1 MKFLDQVKIYIKA
14 GNGGDGSPSF
24 RREKFIEFGG
34 PDGGDGGK
42 GGSVILKAEQ
52 NLNTLIDFRYQ
63 QHHKAKRGENGAG
76 QNRTGKS
83 GEDLILKVP
92 LGTQVF
98 EEDNKTLIY
107 DFTKISEEFTAA
119 AGGQGG
125 LGNTRFKSSTNRAP
139 RKFTKG
145 TQGEEFTIWL
155 QLKTIADIGI
165 IGLPNAGKSS
175 LLASVTNANPK
186 IANYQF
192 TTLNPNLGVASYD
205 DKEIT
210 IADIPGLVEGAHKGT
225 GLGIQFLKHIERCKS
240 LLHLIDITS
249 EDLKKSYQQVKNELK
264 KYSNKLTK
272 KKELIVLNKI
282 DLIDEKE
289 VIHII
294 KDFKKNTKSE
304 VIAVSTF
311 NKSSVSK
318 IKSKLLNYVS

>member
-34 PDGGDGGK
+34 PDGGDGGN
-42 GGSVILKAEQ
+42 GGSIILKAERS
-52 NLNTLIDFRYQ
+52 LNTLIDYRYQ
-63 QHHKAKRGENGAG
+63 QHHKAKRGDNGSG

-83 GEDLILKVP
+83 GDDLILKVP

-107 DFTKISEEFTAA
+107 DFIKIGEEFVAA
-119 AGGQGG
+119 SGGKGG

-145 TQGEEFTIWL
+145 SPGEEFTIWL

-175 LLASVTNANPK
+175 LLAAITNANPK
-186 IANYQF
+186 IANYHF

-205 DKEIT
+205 NKEVT

-225 GLGIQFLKHIERCKS
+225 GLGIKFLKHIERCKS
-240 LLHLIDITS
+240 LLHMIDITNN
-249 EDLKKSYQQVKNELK
+249 DIKKSYDQVKNELK
-264 KYSNKLTK
+264 NYSTKLSK
-272 KKELIVLNKI
+272 KKELIVLNKT
-282 DLIDEKE
+282 DLVDEKK
-289 VIHII
+289 VKNIVNN
-294 KDFKKNTKSE
+294 FSKNTKSE
-304 VIAVSTF
+304 IITISTL
-311 NKSSVSK
+311 KKKTISK
-318 IKSKLLNYVS
+318 IKAKLISYVS

>member
-42 GGSVILKAEQ
+42 GGSVILRAEQ
-52 NLNTLIDFRYQ
+52 NLNTLIDYRYQ
-63 QHHKAKRGENGAG
+63 QHHKAQRGENGSG
-76 QNRTGKS
+76 QNRTGKG

-107 DFTKISEEFTAA
+107 DFTKIGEEFVAA
-119 AGGQGG
+119 NGGKGG

-139 RKFTKG
+139 RKYTKG
-145 TQGEEFTIWL
+145 TAGEEFVIWL

-175 LLASVTNANPK
+175 LLAAITNANPK

-192 TTLNPNLGVASYD
+192 TTLNPNLGVATYD
-205 DKEIT
+205 NKEIT
-210 IADIPGLVEGAHKGT
+210 LADIPGLIEGAHEGT
-225 GLGIQFLKHIERCKS
+225 GLGTQFLKHIERCKS
-240 LLHLIDITS
+240 LLHLIDITN
-249 EDLKKSYQQVKNELK
+249 EDLIKSYNQVKKELK
-264 KYSNKLTK
+264 NYSSELIK

-282 DLIDEKE
+282 DLVDEDVVKKK
-289 VIHII
+289 I
-294 KDFKKNTKSE
+294 KDFSKNKKCEVLTLSTLKKN
-304 VIAVSTF
+304 
-311 NKSSVSK
+311 SVSK
-318 IKSKLLNYVS
+318 IKSKLISYAS